1 MVSPHRMKRPWQG
14 QVEAVSMSA
23 AAVYEPGCYLCPGNK
38 RQGGGRN
45 PEYRGA
51 YVFENDFPAL
61 YPETPAGALAEG
73 GLLLAEAEAGRCRV
87 VCFSPDHSLTL
98 ARMAVEGIGEVV
110 ELWCR
115 EFAALGAEPEIGAV
129 QIFENRGEMMGCSN
143 PHPHGQIWCS
153 ANVPN
158 ELAKEVRAMERPLL
172 MEYLALE
179 LREKVRVVC
188 ANEHFV
194 AVVPFWAVWPF
205 EILLLPRRHFTG
217 FDEMR
222 PMEQRALAGLLK
234 EIGQRY
240 DGLFGVPFPYSMGFH
255 QRPVDGGSYPHF
267 TWHGHY
273 YPPLLRGAT
282 VRKFMVG
289 FEMLGGPQRDLTPEA
304 AAERLRGV
312 AVGG

>member
-1 MVSPHRMKRPWQG
+1 MKRPWQG
-14 QVEAVSMSA
+14 QVEAVPVSA
-23 AAVYEPGCYLCPGNK
+23 SAVYEAGCYLCPGNE
-38 RQGGGRN
+38 RLGGAWN
-45 PEYRGA
+45 PDYRGA
-51 YVFENDFPAL
+51 YVFENDFAAL
-61 YPETPAGALAEG
+61 YPETPAGKMSEG

-98 ARMAVEGIGEVV
+98 ARMAVGGIREVV
-110 ELWCR
+110 DLWCR
-115 EFAALGAEPEIGAV
+115 EFAALGAEREIGAV

-143 PHPHGQIWCS
+143 AHPHGQIWCTAS
-153 ANVPN
+153 VPN

-179 LREKVRVVC
+179 VREKVRVVC
-188 ANEHFV
+188 ANDHFV

-217 FDEMR
+217 FDEIR
-222 PMEQRALAGLLK
+222 PLEQGALAGILK

-255 QRPVDGGSYPHF
+255 QRPVDGRSYKYF

>member
-1 MVSPHRMKRPWQG
+1 
-14 QVEAVSMSA
+14 
-23 AAVYEPGCYLCPGNK
+23 
-38 RQGGGRN
+38 
-45 PEYRGA
+45 
-51 YVFENDFPAL
+51 
-61 YPETPAGALAEG
+61 
-73 GLLLAEAEAGRCRV
+73 
-87 VCFSPDHSLTL
+87 
-98 ARMAVEGIGEVV
+98 MAVEGIGEVV

-304 AAERLRGV
+304 AATRLRGV
-312 AVGG
+312 ELGR